1 MKTQWIR
8 WLMLLPLIG
17 GWALAD
23 PPPPPNPTS
32 GNPVT
37 TVDTLF
43 NILFPNNLRD
53 TVVSWASEISSL
65 LTVPISQLALALFIV
80 ALVYRIY
87 LLWISEASSSS
98 LIYSVI
104 RYAFIGAFLMSAN
117 FYLKQG
123 EEGEPLKL
131 NSIACTSPTLVLSH
145 IGYCAWENG
154 LKGGTKPLKSYMPKV
169 DKAVADFIAAFA
181 SSVMAVNFF
190 KVVKEA
196 ATISKAVKAAMKGGG
211 AAKNAAGAA
220 DNAASQIEKRN
231 YVAEGKSWVQEALA
245 KTGLLPFAVY
255 FLLAI
260 PSVIYSFLVIISG
273 LTVVISIILL
283 PIAIALIAWG
293 FISPTLSLAYNILA
307 QAITVFL
314 LPTIFMLGFIFVL
327 ERPAAVLNG
336 MAQQVDTAITA
347 SVQKIRSGWDNLEGV
362 VSGEVGKQSDA
373 GILTPIVNTL
383 QDIGAGLLG
392 IGIAILM
399 AVLMMFISGIF
410 FIVVMGVSYAAG
422 ISLIGA
428 IPNIILSLL
437 GANNMQSPS
446 LRSPALGPTAG
457 RLLGR

>member
-1 MKTQWIR
+1 MKKQWML
-8 WLMLLPLIG
+8 WLMLLALMG

-37 TVDTLF
+37 AVDTLF
-43 NILFPNNLRD
+43 NILFPENLRD
-53 TVVSWASEISSL
+53 TVVSWASSISSL
-65 LTVPISQLALALFIV
+65 LTVPISNLALALFML
-80 ALVYRIY
+80 ALIYRIY
-87 LLWISEASSSS
+87 LLWLSEASSSS

-123 EEGEPLKL
+123 EVGEPLKL
-131 NSIACTSPTLVLSH
+131 NSQKCSSPVLVLSH

-154 LKGGTKPLKSYMPKV
+154 LEGGRGPLNSYMPKV

-190 KVVKEA
+190 KVVKESA
-196 ATISKAVKAAMKGGG
+196 AITSAIKAAMKGGG
-211 AAKNAAGAA
+211 PVKNAAGAA

-231 YVAEGKSWVQEALA
+231 YVAEGQSWVQKALVI
-245 KTGLLPFAVY
+245 TGLLPFAVY

-260 PSVIYSFLVIISG
+260 PSVIYSFLIIISG
-273 LTVVISIILL
+273 LTVIFSIILL

-293 FISPTLSLAYNILA
+293 YIAPTLSLAYNILA

-314 LPTIFMLGFIFVL
+314 LPTIFMLGFVFVL

-336 MAQQVDTAITA
+336 MAQQVDTAVTT
-347 SVQKIRSGWDNLEGV
+347 SVQKISQGWDSLEGV
-362 VSGEVGKQSDA
+362 VSGEATKQSDA
-373 GILTPIVNTL
+373 GMLEPLVSGL
-383 QDIGAGLLG
+383 RDIGAGLLG

-399 AVLMMFISGIF
+399 AVLIMFISGIF
-410 FIVVMGVSYAAG
+410 FIVVMAVSYAAG

-428 IPNIILSLL
+428 VPNIILSLL

-446 LRSPALGPTAG
+446 LRSPALGPVAG

>member
-1 MKTQWIR
+1 MKKQWML
-8 WLMLLPLIG
+8 WLMLLALMG

-43 NILFPNNLRD
+43 TILFPENLRD
-53 TVVSWASEISSL
+53 TVVSWASSISSL
-65 LTVPISQLALALFIV
+65 LTVPISNLALALFV
-80 ALVYRIY
+80 LALIYRIY
-87 LLWISEASSSS
+87 LLWLSEASSSS

-123 EEGEPLKL
+123 ETGEPLKL
-131 NSIACTSPTLVLSH
+131 NSQKCSSPVMVLSH

-154 LKGGTKPLKSYMPKV
+154 LKGGRGPLNSYMPKV

-190 KVVKEA
+190 KVVKESA
-196 ATISKAVKAAMKGGG
+196 AITSAIKAAMKGGG
-211 AAKNAAGAA
+211 PVKNAAGAA
-220 DNAASQIEKRN
+220 DNAASQIEKRG
-231 YVAEGKSWVQEALA
+231 YVAEGKSWVQNALVI
-245 KTGLLPFAVY
+245 TGLLPFAVY

-260 PSVIYSFLVIISG
+260 PSVIYSFLIIISG
-273 LTVVISIILL
+273 LTVIFSIILL

-293 FISPTLSLAYNILA
+293 YIAPTLSLAYNILA

-314 LPTIFMLGFIFVL
+314 LPTIFMLGFVFVL

-336 MAQQVDTAITA
+336 MAQQVDTAVTT
-347 SVQKIRSGWDNLEGV
+347 SVQKIRGGWDSLEGV
-362 VSGEVGKQSDA
+362 VSGEATKQSDA
-373 GILTPIVNTL
+373 GMLEPLVSGL
-383 QDIGAGLLG
+383 RDIGAGLLG

-399 AVLMMFISGIF
+399 AVLIMFISGIF
-410 FIVVMGVSYAAG
+410 FIVVMAVSYAAG

-428 IPNIILSLL
+428 VPNIILSLL
-437 GANNMQSPS
+437 GANNMQSPN
-446 LRSPALGPTAG
+446 LRSPALGPVAG